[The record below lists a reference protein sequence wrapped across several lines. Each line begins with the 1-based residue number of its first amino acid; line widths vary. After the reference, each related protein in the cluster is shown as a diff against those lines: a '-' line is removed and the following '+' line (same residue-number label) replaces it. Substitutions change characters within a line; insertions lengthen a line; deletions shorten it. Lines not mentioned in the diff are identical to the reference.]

1 MQSAYRKYHSTKTAL
16 IRIVNDIQR
25 ALDDQCESILD
36 VITAHCLNAMMYAD
50 DSQLYIIVRQ
60 SNRATALKDLT
71 LCIEDIMSWNV
82 SNMLKCNPKKT
93 DPSQLLHRSS

>member
-1 MQSAYRKYHSTKTAL
+1 MQ
-16 IRIVNDIQR
+16 
-25 ALDDQCESILD
+25 
-36 VITAHCLNAMMYAD
+36 MMYAD

-71 LCIEDIMSWNV
+71 LCIEDFMSWNV

-93 DPSQLLHRSS
+93 DPSQSLHQSSRMTNPLQSNIAPQLTLLNRYIKLF